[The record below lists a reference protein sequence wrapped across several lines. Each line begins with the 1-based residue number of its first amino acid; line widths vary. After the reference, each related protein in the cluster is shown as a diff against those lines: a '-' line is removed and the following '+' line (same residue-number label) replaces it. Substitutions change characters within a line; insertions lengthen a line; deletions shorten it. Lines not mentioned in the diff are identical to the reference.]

1 MAVACSGSEDAE
13 PATAT
18 SGNRVTETTAVTST
32 ESSAAS
38 VTETTSAPESS
49 TAEAASDER
58 GTRDAPVA
66 AGETVRVGEWDVTV
80 LSATE
85 DATDAVLE
93 ENEFNDPP
101 GEGKQFF
108 FVEVSATY
116 QGDDSEALFTGLT
129 VTTVG
134 DSAVAYDFEDTC
146 GVIPDELDT
155 FSEVFQG
162 GTEVGN
168 LCWQVLT
175 EDVGSLV
182 LIVDN
187 AFSFD
192 DDRAYLALRYDVAD
206 RIRSDQPEGCRL
218 AGSATSAWRAPR
230 RSASS
235 HSARPPREMTAG

>member
-66 AGETVRVGEWDVTV
+66 AGETVRVGEWDVSV

-101 GEGKQFF
+101 GEDKQFF
-108 FVEVSATY
+108 IVEVSATY

-162 GTEVGN
+162 
-168 LCWQVLT
+168 
-175 EDVGSLV
+175 
-182 LIVDN
+182 
-187 AFSFD
+187 
-192 DDRAYLALRYDVAD
+192 ALRRGISVGRYSP
-206 RIRSDQPEGCRL
+206 R
-218 AGSATSAWRAPR
+218 TSAV
-230 RSASS
+230 SC
-235 HSARPPREMTAG
+235 

>member
-1 MAVACSGSEDAE
+1 MSSIKQVLAVAAVVAMAAACSGSEDAE
-13 PATAT
+13 PVTNT
-18 SGNRVTETTAVTST
+18 SVAPATETTVATST
-32 ESSAAS
+32 ESSV
-38 VTETTSAPESS
+38 VTEVTPTAESS
-49 TAEAASDER
+49 TTAAASDER
-58 GTRDAPVA
+58 GTRDAPIA

-80 LSATE
+80 LSTTE
-85 DATDAVLE
+85 DGTEAVLE

-101 GEGKQFF
+101 GEGHQFF
-108 FVEVSATY
+108 IVEVSATY
-116 QGDDSEALFTGLT
+116 QGTDSEALFTGLT

-155 FSEVFQG
+155 FSEVFPG

-175 EDVGSLV
+175 EDVDSLV

-192 DDRAYLALRYDVAD
+192 EDRAYLALR
-206 RIRSDQPEGCRL
+206 
-218 AGSATSAWRAPR
+218 
-230 RSASS
+230 
-235 HSARPPREMTAG
+235 